1 MIRDI
6 QITDINKILDC
17 INLYEQSAHLEGS
30 NKINKEFLMSNLKQ
44 GIISPNHKIV
54 VKEMLNKIVGFAVG
68 SLLQNH
74 WNNQMYGEISY
85 IFVHPDL
92 EGRSHKKELFDEL
105 NTWFMDE
112 GCHYSL
118 SMTHHWTEQ
127 YTPHQDY
134 IDQADQ
140 FYSKNDCV
148 MVGHN
153 YLKVLKND

>member
-6 QITDINKILDC
+6 ETTDINKILDC
-17 INLYEQSAHLEGS
+17 ITLYEQSARLEGS
-30 NKINKEFLMSNLKQ
+30 NKINKDFLINNLRQ
-44 GIISPNHKIV
+44 GIISANHKIV
-54 VKEMLNKIVGFAVG
+54 VKEMMQKIVGFAVG
-68 SLLQNH
+68 TLLQNH

-118 SMTHHWTEQ
+118 CMTHHWNEQ
-127 YTPHQDY
+127 YQPQSEY
-134 IDQADQ
+134 IEDSDK
-140 FYSKNDCV
+140 FYTHNDCV

-153 YLKVLKND
+153 YIKVLR